1 MTQGERVAGV
11 PGAVITGSSRGIGA
25 AIAKRL
31 AAAGYGVSVN
41 YLTNH
46 KRAKKLVA
54 EIEAARGSAFPFQAD
69 VADAEAVQ
77 ALVEETAKRF
87 GGIRIIVNNA
97 GFSQHRT
104 IEEMTIEDWNR
115 SVAVNLSAAL
125 YTVKAALP
133 YMRQEQW
140 GRIVNVCS
148 LRAMTGSDHG
158 AHYAAA
164 KAGLIGLTKSLA
176 LELAPAITVNA
187 ISPGYTN
194 TKMNAE
200 ALAKHGVALGLL
212 FPNVGAHNPDQLP
225 EREGIFHLAY
235 ALAPYFFTMPR
246 RENPVRLSTI
256 LQSKEILIRESQDQ
270 QLALEFIERETEN

>member
-1 MTQGERVAGV
+1 MTQGERAAGA
-11 PGAVITGSSRGIGA
+11 PGAVITGSARGIGA

-41 YLTNH
+41 YLTNRE
-46 KRAKKLVA
+46 RALELVH
-54 EIEAARGSAFPFQAD
+54 EIETKGGSAFPFQAD
-69 VADAEAVQ
+69 VADVEAVQ

-133 YMRQEQW
+133 YLRQEPW

-164 KAGLIGLTKSLA
+164 KAGVIGLTKSLA

-194 TKMNAE
+194 TEMNAE
-200 ALAKHGVALGLL
+200 ALAKHGDAIRAKIPAKRVAE
-212 FPNVGAHNPDQLP
+212 P
-225 EREGIFHLAY
+225 EEIA
-235 ALAPYFFTMPR
+235 ALAAFLASEEAGYITG
-246 RENPVRLSTI
+246 ETI
-256 LQSKEILIRESQDQ
+256 NANGGIYMR
-270 QLALEFIERETEN
+270 